1 MLRRSQVVAH
11 LVKETLS
18 IHNDVPSVATSAK
31 TSSIVS
37 SALIRNRKAEAIDIL
52 NPVRRTLKADS
63 VVPGLAARVGWSSS
77 VVRGP
82 SALPVHQIVAL
93 IASQAHTSDVES
105 PASIFNWRAESQS
118 VEHPSWRTLLT
129 NSVLPNA
136 APRISR
142 SSLVRF
148 RVDTCSI
155 DEVIA
160 LVARQTESI
169 DGVPSPALATHFL
182 TNTSRV
188 EESPFSTGL
197 TSSFSPLG
205 TVGIGIDVSRSRS
218 RRVHHASSFVQDV
231 AVVAVSA
238 NSCGAVPISA
248 VVTDGQ
254 AIIVVSGVVFG

>member
-1 MLRRSQVVAH
+1 M
-11 LVKETLS
+11 
-18 IHNDVPSVATSAK
+18 
-31 TSSIVS
+31 
-37 SALIRNRKAEAIDIL
+37 
-52 NPVRRTLKADS
+52 
-63 VVPGLAARVGWSSS
+63 
-77 VVRGP
+77 
-82 SALPVHQIVAL
+82 
-93 IASQAHTSDVES
+93 
-105 PASIFNWRAESQS
+105 
-118 VEHPSWRTLLT
+118 T

-197 TSSFSPLG
+197 AAILPPLG

-218 RRVHHASSFVQDV
+218 RRVHRASSFVQDV

-248 VVTDGQ
+248 IVTNGQ